1 MAKRR
6 KRRLKKKY
14 LLLLFLIV
22 IIAVC
27 GMAALLNKDKLSETV
42 DKVKNIIPVP
52 EVKKVSIVDES
63 TNSRSIA
70 VMINNFPSARPY
82 HAGLQEA
89 YIVYELIVEGGQT
102 RYMALYRDAVVETI
116 GSIRSA
122 RHYFLDYA
130 LENDAIYVH
139 WGWSPEAESD
149 ISKLGVDNINGLSHE
164 SKYFY
169 RNNSINVNYEH
180 RGFTKMTLI
189 EDAITDFKYRNTSTK
204 GLLLKYSVD
213 EIDLSKM
220 EDAVVANEVLIPYSG
235 SVKTSYTYD
244 STTKTY
250 KRFVNGVEHKD
261 YESKK
266 QYTAKNIITYQ
277 VSNSTLTGDVKNRQ
291 EIDNV
296 GSGTGYYISNGYA
309 VPIKWSKKSRTA
321 QTVYTY
327 MDGTE
332 ISVNDGNTYIQIQP
346 KKNKLTIE

>member
-6 KRRLKKKY
+6 KRKLKKKY
-14 LLLLFLIV
+14 LLLLVFV
-22 IIAVC
+22 AIIAVC
-27 GMAALLNKDKLSETV
+27 GFTALFNRDKISKAV

-52 EVKKVSIVDES
+52 EVKKLSIIDES
-63 TNSRSIA
+63 TNSRTIA

-82 HAGLQEA
+82 HTGLQEA

-102 RYMALYRDAVVETI
+102 RYMALYRDAVVDTI
-116 GSIRSA
+116 GSVRSS

-130 LENDAIYVH
+130 LENDAVYVH
-139 WGWSPEAESD
+139 WGWSPEAEND
-149 ISKLGVDNINGLSHE
+149 ISELGVDNVNGLSHE

-169 RNNSINVNYEH
+169 RNNDINVNYEH

-189 EDAITDFKYRNTSTK
+189 EKAVTDFKYRNTSTK
-204 GLLLKYSVD
+204 DLLLNYSVD
-213 EIDLSKM
+213 EVDLSKM
-220 EDAVVANEVLIPYSG
+220 KGAIVANEVLIPYSA

-244 STTKTY
+244 SSTKTY
-250 KRFVNGVEHKD
+250 KRFVNEVEHKD

-266 QYTAKNIITYQ
+266 QFTAKNIITYQ
-277 VSNSTLTGDVKNRQ
+277 VSNSTLTGDVKDRQ
-291 EIDNV
+291 EIDNI

-309 VPIKWSKKSRTA
+309 VPIKWSKKSRSA

-327 MDGTE
+327 MDGSE

-346 KKNKLTIE
+346 KKSKLTIE